1 MSSDSRTTVFTEN
14 TRVQIPAILTL
25 IRMGYGYIS
34 LKTRTSENL
43 DKETNIFKDVFI
55 SSLKKINPNVTD
67 EEILSELETISLLLA
82 NNDLGKAF
90 YLRLL
95 NQTGIKLID
104 FENFEKNS
112 FNVVAELPCEK
123 DGEEFRPDITILIN
137 GMPLCFIEVKKP
149 NNIEGIRA
157 ERKRMNYRF
166 SVNEFRKFINISQIL
181 VFSNNMEYE
190 DGQIE
195 PLQGAFYATT
205 SKTEAFFNYFREEL
219 KEELRYRL
227 LDISNE
233 IEDEILLDQ
242 DKTIIKYSPEFASN
256 KQITTPTNRILLS
269 LFTKERLRL
278 LLMYGIAY
286 VEKIDEDTGEKKIEK
301 HILRYPQF
309 FASKA
314 IQRYFDKG
322 NRKGIIW
329 HTQGS
334 GKTALTYFNVHMLI
348 DYFSKK
354 HIIPKFYF
362 IVDRI
367 ELLEQAASEFSA
379 RGLKVHVIH
388 SRNDFIQDMK
398 SPVATRGSTG
408 QREITVVNIQKFSDK
423 AEAIEADYD
432 FKVQRIYFIDEAH
445 RSYNPKGSFLANL
458 VSSDRNA
465 MYISLTGTPLVM
477 TGHKSTDIWGQ
488 YIHKYYYNQS
498 VADGYTLRLVREPI
512 LVTYKEQLNNALR
525 SVQVKEKTIEKNIL
539 YKHPTFCSAMLDYIT
554 KDLAE
559 SRESFSENTIA
570 GMVVCHTS
578 DQAKELYR
586 QFLARYN
593 GNTNN
598 PINSALLILHD
609 VGTSQ
614 ERKALIKQ
622 FKNGKYDLIF
632 VFNMLLTG
640 FDSSRLKKLYFCR
653 NIKEHN
659 LLQAL
664 TRVNRPYKNFK
675 YGYVVD
681 FTDIT
686 SEFDKANKAY
696 LEELNSDLGLDSK
709 EYDKLL
715 LTDEEIEK
723 AVEEILD
730 VIWEY
735 PTDNSEEFSEAIS
748 KISDRNTLNK
758 LKEAFDNAKDL
769 YNRIIYSDKKDK
781 LAEKKIDFDRI
792 RQLAKL
798 VENRIQF
805 LRIDTELC
813 SENTVNE
820 KLLNE
825 ALEKTIF
832 GFAKLPKET
841 LLIADELSKSIEKT
855 RYQFL
860 QNFDRTDKKYIEF
873 ETEFR
878 RAIKE
883 AKIKDVST
891 QSTLRNSIS
900 NFSKIHQRILEL
912 NRQNAQLSYK
922 YNRDKKYA
930 RIHKRIVE
938 DGRLTNILSQKERI
952 ICEVLN
958 SVKSII
964 DKKILNSDSIVKNT
978 GFFRKTL
985 KSEIL
990 NRFCEHN
997 IRIDNDLLTFI
1008 STTISK
1014 EYEAE
1019 ANDR

>member
-1 MSSDSRTTVFTEN
+1 MPTDVKATVFTEN

-25 IRMGYGYIS
+25 VRMGYGYIS
-34 LKTRTSENL
+34 LKTRNSENL
-43 DKETNIFKDVFI
+43 DKETNIFKDVFLA
-55 SSLKKINPNVTD
+55 SLKKINPESKE
-67 EEILSELETISLLLA
+67 EEILSELQTISAILS
-82 NNDLGKAF
+82 NNDLGRAF
-90 YLRLL
+90 YFRLL

-104 FENFEKNS
+104 FEDFEKNT

-149 NNIEGIRA
+149 NNVEGIRA

-166 SVNEFRKFINISQIL
+166 GVNEFRKFINISQIL

-227 LDISNE
+227 LDISDKV
-233 IEDEILLDQ
+233 EDDILLDQ

-269 LFTKERLRL
+269 LFTKERLRF

-286 VEKIDEDTGEKKIEK
+286 VEKVDEDSGEKKIEK

-314 IQRYFDKG
+314 IQHYFDQGKK
-322 NRKGIIW
+322 KGIIW

-334 GKTALTYFNVHMLI
+334 GKTALAYFNVHMLI

-354 HIIPKFYF
+354 YIIPKFYF

-379 RGLKVHVIH
+379 RGLKVHVIQ
-388 SRNDFIQDMK
+388 SRNDFITDMK
-398 SPVATRGSTG
+398 SPVATRGNTG

-432 FKVQRIYFIDEAH
+432 FKIQRIYFIDEAH
-445 RSYNPKGSFLANL
+445 RSYNPNGSFLANL

-477 TGHKSTDIWGQ
+477 SGHKSTEVWGD

-498 VADGYTLRLVREPI
+498 VADGYTLRLIREPI
-512 LVTYKEQLNNALR
+512 LATYKERLDKAL
-525 SVQVKEKTIEKNIL
+525 QEAKIKEKTIDKNFL
-539 YKHPTFCSAMLDYIT
+539 YKHPSFCSAMLDYIT
-554 KDLAE
+554 TDLAE
-559 SRESFSENTIA
+559 SRESFSEKTIA

-578 DQAKELYR
+578 DQAKELYK
-586 QFLARYN
+586 QFLERYN
-593 GNTNN
+593 GKADK

-640 FDSSRLKKLYFCR
+640 FDSRRLKKLYFCR

-681 FTDIT
+681 FADIT
-686 SEFDKANKAY
+686 GAFDKANKAY
-696 LEELNSDLGLDSK
+696 WEELNSDLGLDSK

-723 AVEEILD
+723 AVDEILD

-758 LKEAFDNAKDL
+758 LQEVLSNAKDL
-769 YNRIIYSDKKDK
+769 YNRIIYSNKKDK
-781 LAEKKIDFDRI
+781 LVEKKIDFDRI

-813 SENTVNE
+813 EEDTINE

-832 GFAKLPKET
+832 GFTKLPKEV
-841 LLIADELSKSIEKT
+841 LLIADELSKAIEKT
-855 RYQFL
+855 RYQFI
-860 QNFDRTDKKYIEF
+860 QNFDPADKKYVEF
-873 ETEFR
+873 ATEFK
-878 RAIKE
+878 RAVKE
-883 AKIKDVST
+883 AKISDVST

-900 NFSKIHQRILEL
+900 HFSKIYKRILEL

-922 YNRDKKYA
+922 YNRDKKYT

-938 DGRLTNILSQKERI
+938 DGRLTNILTQKERI

-958 SVKSII
+958 AVKSTI
-964 DKKILNSDSIVKNT
+964 DRKILNSDSIIKNT
-978 GFFRKTL
+978 GFFRRTL
-985 KSEIL
+985 KSEVL
-990 NRFCEHN
+990 NKFIENN
-997 IRIDNDLLTFI
+997 IRIDNELLTFI
-1008 STTISK
+1008 TTTISK
-1014 EYEAE
+1014 EYEADT
-1019 ANDR
+1019 NDR